1 MLFVLQE
8 ALPAGSEEL
17 NLRPFYAALPYDD
30 QMKALEPSKVKR
42 NGLAVRKC
50 VIATNIAETS
60 VTIPG
65 VVYVVDSGFVKVRC
79 AGLGFRS
86 DPYKPHLRRTCFAY
100 RCPCLIRS
108 LAWNRWSPNLCQKR
122 KRTSVLD
129 VLAGCAPASAFACTP
144 KLRLIAFVQS
154 TLFVCVSACAVF
166 IGLACCACAVLC
178 S

>member
-1 MLFVLQE
+1 MLLASQE

-65 VVYVVDSGFVKVRC
+65 VVYVVDSGFVKVC
-79 AGLGFRS
+79 FAGLRFHF
-86 DPYKPHLRRTCFAY
+86 DPYKAHLRCACFAC
-100 RCPCLIRS
+100 RCLCLIRC
-108 LAWNRWSPNLCQKR
+108 LAWNRWLRNLCQKR

-129 VLAGCAPASAFACTP
+129 VLAGCALESAFACTP
-144 KLRLIAFVQS
+144 KPLLIACVQS
-154 TLFVCVSACAVF
+154 TLFVLCAVSS
-166 IGLACCACAVLC
+166 GLRDCARAV
-178 S
+178 SQYAP